1 MRLWETAHM
10 APGDPLRSNTGE
22 QMAHFFQS
30 LPPNMRRRLALGT
43 ALRSLSIVVVLLVIY
58 YLLPLDR
65 PAAVLIVGWALAGT
79 LALVGAIAMQIRAIR
94 TAEYPVLRAIESIA
108 LAVPLLVV
116 IFASTYLLLADAD
129 PDAFSEPLN
138 HTDALY
144 FTLVT
149 LATIGFGD
157 ISAVSQPAR
166 VTVMVQIVANIAV
179 LGVAL
184 KLIVGV
190 ARMSAHEAAARQ

>member
-1 MRLWETAHM
+1 
-10 APGDPLRSNTGE
+10 
-22 QMAHFFQS
+22 MAHFFQS
-30 LPPNMRRRLALGT
+30 LPPHLRRRLALGT
-43 ALRSLSIVVVLLVIY
+43 VVRSLGIIVVLLVIY

-65 PAAVLIVGWALAGT
+65 PAAALIVAWALAGT
-79 LALVGAIAMQIRAIR
+79 LALIVAIALQIRAIR
-94 TAEYPVLRAIESIA
+94 SAEYPVLRAIESVA
-108 LAVPLLVV
+108 LAVPLLVT
-116 IFASTYLLLADAD
+116 IFASSYLLVSDAD

-144 FTLVT
+144 FTMVT

-157 ISAVSQPAR
+157 IAAMSQLAR

-190 ARMSAHEAAARQ
+190 ARVSAHNVNSRR